1 MAALPARPISRYHA
15 ALVKRDAQAT
25 RRTLS
30 PGNLEV
36 YDGAQKKN
44 DLDSYLSYLAG
55 KQPMKEVKIT
65 RGWATPTKASLL
77 VEGESSAGKVAGEV
91 FLINSQGKWG
101 VDEELV
107 DLVLGR

>member
-1 MAALPARPISRYHA
+1 
-15 ALVKRDAQAT
+15 
-25 RRTLS
+25 
-30 PGNLEV
+30 
-36 YDGAQKKN
+36 
-44 DLDSYLSYLAG
+44 
-55 KQPMKEVKIT
+55 MKAVKIT

-77 VEGESSAGKVAGEV
+77 VEGESSVGKVAGEV